1 VVVGKRVKL
10 WRDPSSNTNNL
21 KGFDMTTNI
30 HSFWFP
36 IASSSDLPTR
46 HVYQAQLLGREFA
59 VWRADDGF
67 VNVWE
72 NRCLHRGVRLSIG
85 INDGR
90 ELRCQYHGWRYAN
103 RTAGCTYIP
112 AHPADAPAQT
122 ICNNTYPTREEY
134 GLIWAGEEAQGNV
147 PTLDGFEAYTVLR
160 PIPLNAPRDLVVE
173 ALGKYS
179 FANDCTTQT
188 NSDGSITITA
198 VGGLAARFFAQPSDS
213 NKTIIRGLLNRK
225 TVGAERVDLMKHHN
239 YLLQELR
246 EKVEKVAAK
255 LETPEPMVV
264 EFSKVSEELSKIPTA
279 SADGRTADLRVQITN
294 KAMTAQGIVSLR
306 LEPLKGQLPTFQPG
320 AHIDVHLQNG
330 LIRQYSLTNGPG
342 ETDHFTIGVKREPD
356 SRGGST
362 TIHDDLHEGDVLAIS
377 APHNN
382 FPLRRDALH
391 TIFIAGGIGVTPL
404 LSMARVLNA
413 QGLSF
418 EFHYFVQSAEHAAF
432 SVEMGEFD
440 QALNIHKGMTPNKTG
455 NKLRAVLAKPG
466 HAHHA
471 YICGPKPM
479 LEAALGI
486 CQDQEW
492 PDKAVHFEY
501 FKNTTKID
509 DSNSFEI
516 DLARSAMTLSVPA
529 GKTILEVL
537 RENGINMSSSCEQGA
552 CGTCHCGVIKGAINH
567 QDVYLSQAEK
577 KAGTSMMTCVSRAAG
592 DRLIL
597 DI

>member
-1 VVVGKRVKL
+1 M
-10 WRDPSSNTNNL
+10 NNH
-21 KGFDMTTNI
+21 KGFEMTTNL
-30 HSFWFP
+30 HAHWFP

-122 ICNNTYPTREEY
+122 ICNNTYPTQEAY
-134 GLIWAGEEAQGNV
+134 GLIWTGEKAQGDV
-147 PTLDGFEAYTVLR
+147 PVLDGYDTCTVLR
-160 PIPLNAPRDLVVE
+160 PIPLNAPREMVVE

-179 FANDCTTQT
+179 FANGCKTQT
-188 NSDGSITITA
+188 NSDGSLTVTA
-198 VGGLAARFFAQPSDS
+198 DDGLAVRLFAQPSDS
-213 NKTIIRGLLNRK
+213 NRTIIRGLLNRE
-225 TVGAERVDLMKHHN
+225 TVGAERVEFLKHHSF
-239 YLLQELR
+239 LLQELR
-246 EKVEKVAAK
+246 DKVEQVATK

-264 EFSKVSEELSKIPTA
+264 EVARVSEELAKIPTA
-279 SADGRTADLRVQITN
+279 SADGRTADLRVQITR
-294 KAMTAQGIVSLR
+294 KAMTAEGIVSLR
-306 LEPLKGQLPTFQPG
+306 LEPLKGRLPTFQPG

-342 ETDHFTIGVKREPD
+342 ETGHFTIGVKREPD

-362 TIHDDLHEGDVLAIS
+362 AIHDDVREGDVLAIS
-377 APHNN
+377 VPRNN

-404 LSMARVLNA
+404 ISMARALNV

-418 EFHYFVQSAEHAAF
+418 EFHYFVQSEEHAAF
-432 SVEMGEFD
+432 NVEMGEFG
-440 QALNIHKGMTPNKTG
+440 QALTLHKGMTPDETAE
-455 NKLRAVLAKPG
+455 KLRTILAKPDR
-466 HAHHA
+466 ARHA
-471 YICGPKPM
+471 YICGPGPM
-479 LEAALGI
+479 LEATREIAKGHN
-486 CQDQEW
+486 W
-492 PDKAVHFEY
+492 PDEAVHFEY

-509 DSNSFEI
+509 DSSSFEI

-537 RENGINMSSSCEQGA
+537 RENDINMGSSCEQGA
-552 CGTCHCGVIKGAINH
+552 CGTCRCTVIEGEVNH
-567 QDVYLSQAEK
+567 QDVYLSQTEK
-577 KAGTSMMTCVSRAAG
+577 DAGNLIMTCVSRAAG